1 MSKYKALN
9 IFKTQSILTNKTPN
23 DMKKLILLAAVL
35 VSAAAANAK
44 VWRVNPNE
52 AARADFLSVTDAC
65 NAAKV
70 TRGDTLYCEPGS
82 YQGTQTISK
91 PQLTLLGPGWEIPT
105 NFGSTS
111 TIAMASFT
119 GVLEVATDST
129 YIAGIWASKILLPS
143 HVGINHLTIERCMF
157 GQIYTNSSY
166 EAYNRTLK
174 NLTIRNN
181 FISSK
186 LYDGD
191 DPISLIYFGSI
202 LNVSI
207 ENNIIVNYNENTD
220 PYYNCT
226 AAIVLKAGNVLN
238 TTGLIAHNT
247 IITRNNTI
255 NSYDSYAIEAYYT
268 TIRDNIIIN
277 RITTDNLNESVL
289 LQYDKMST
297 CEFYNNVL
305 SITAENV
312 TADFQNYFPN
322 NSYIGA
328 TLANT
333 FTRTIEGGA
342 AETYFRL
349 KEGSVAAAKAYQGED
364 CGAYAG
370 AYPFIVN
377 GRPRGVPYIYDVN
390 APNYP
395 ENDVLNISFK
405 VKANNQ

>member
-1 MSKYKALN
+1 
-9 IFKTQSILTNKTPN
+9 
-23 DMKKLILLAAVL
+23 MKKLILLAAVL

-65 NAAKV
+65 NAMKV

-111 TIAMASFT
+111 TIATASFT
-119 GVLEVATDST
+119 EILSVKSDST
-129 YIAGIWASKILLPS
+129 YIAGMWASKILLNSETNLS
-143 HVGINHLTIERCMF
+143 HITIERCLF
-157 GQIYTNSSY
+157 GQIYVNS
-166 EAYNRTLK
+166 AYNDYSRTLK
-174 NLTIRNN
+174 NLTLRNN

-191 DPISLIYFGSI
+191 DPISLTRFGSI

-207 ENNIIVNYNENTD
+207 ENNIIVNFNDDNYNN
-220 PYYNCT
+220 YCT
-226 AAIVLKAGNVLN
+226 AAIVLRASNTLN

-247 IITRNNTI
+247 IITRNSTI

-277 RITTDNLNESVL
+277 RITKDNQNQSVL
-289 LQYDKMST
+289 LVYDMMST

-305 SITAENV
+305 SITADNV
-312 TADFQNYFPN
+312 TADFQQNFPN
-322 NSYIGA
+322 NHYVGA

-333 FTRTIEGGA
+333 FTRTIEGSA

-349 KEGSVAAAKAYQGED
+349 KDGSVAAGKAYQGED

-395 ENDVLNISFK
+395 ENDMLNISFK

>member
-1 MSKYKALN
+1 
-9 IFKTQSILTNKTPN
+9 
-23 DMKKLILLAAVL
+23 MKKLILLAAVL

-65 NAAKV
+65 NAMKV

-111 TIAMASFT
+111 TIATASFT
-119 GVLEVATDST
+119 DILSVNSDST
-129 YIAGIWASKILLPS
+129 YVAGIWASKILLNS
-143 HVGINHLTIERCMF
+143 ATSINHITIERCMF
-157 GQIYTNSSY
+157 GQIYVNS
-166 EAYNRTLK
+166 AYNDYNHTLK

-207 ENNIIVNYNENTD
+207 ENNIIVNYNETETNN
-220 PYYNCT
+220 NCT
-226 AAIVLKAGNVLN
+226 AAIVLRAGNVLN

-247 IITRNNTI
+247 IITRNNS
-255 NSYDSYAIEAYYT
+255 NYSYDSYAIEAYYT

-277 RITTDNLNESVL
+277 RLTKNNLNESVL
-289 LQYDKMST
+289 LVYAMMST

-349 KEGSVAAAKAYQGED
+349 KEGSVAAGKAYQGED

-370 AYPFIVN
+370 AWPFVVN
-377 GRPRGVPYIYDVN
+377 GRPRGVPYIYDVT